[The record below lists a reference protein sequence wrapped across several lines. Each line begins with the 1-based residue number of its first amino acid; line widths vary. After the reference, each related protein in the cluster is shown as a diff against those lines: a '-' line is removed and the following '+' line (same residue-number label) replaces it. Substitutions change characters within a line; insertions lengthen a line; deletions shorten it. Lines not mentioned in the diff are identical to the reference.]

1 MFGTH
6 FYHEKTRKCV
16 AIFGRL
22 FNNIY
27 VLRKNSSGGVI
38 SQVKVPLA
46 YAPKA
51 KYLDRIRENP
61 DLQQDTRVALKLPRM
76 SFEISSIQY
85 DTSRQLSKMT
95 NFTTSTSSINTRQ
108 KFNV

>member
-61 DLQQDTRVALKLPRM
+61 DLQQDTRVA
-76 SFEISSIQY
+76 
-85 DTSRQLSKMT
+85 
-95 NFTTSTSSINTRQ
+95 
-108 KFNV
+108 

>member
-16 AIFGRL
+16 AAFGRL

-27 VLRKNSSGGVI
+27 VLRKNSSGAGI
-38 SQVKVPLA
+38 SQIKVPLA

-61 DLQQDTRVALKLPRM
+61 NLDTDTKVALKLPRK
-76 SFEISSIQY
+76 SFEITSIA
-85 DTSRQLSKMT
+85 
-95 NFTTSTSSINTRQ
+95 
-108 KFNV
+108 